1 MPDPNQ
7 ILEISLDNLISL
19 RQELTILRQKD
30 SLTNAEKAGL
40 IKFFELAYEIS
51 WKTLKR
57 ILFIK
62 NSINI
67 ISGTKDIFREAAKQ
81 GYIDNPEQW
90 FKFIETR
97 NETVHVYNQENI
109 DSIIHDIEGFL
120 SALESL
126 INKLKE
132 IK

>member
-1 MPDPNQ
+1 MSDLNQ
-7 ILEISLDNLISL
+7 ILEISLDNLVSL
-19 RQELTILRQKD
+19 KQELMILCQKD
-30 SLTNAEKAGL
+30 SLTNAEKAGF

-57 ILFIK
+57 ILLLK

-67 ISGTKDIFREAAKQ
+67 VSGTKDIFREAAKQ

-90 FKFIETR
+90 FKFIESR
-97 NETVHVYNQENI
+97 NETVHVYNQKNI
-109 DSIIHDIEGFL
+109 DSIIHEIEDFL

-126 INKLKE
+126 IAKLKE